1 MNPDTEL
8 PDSLSTT
15 YDELPYDSHPYDRT
29 HPDHLCTMAR
39 LFGIAAPRPDRC
51 RVLELG
57 CAAGGNL
64 IPMAASMPEAEFVGV
79 DLSGRQIAEGQEL
92 IRSIGLSNIELR
104 HQSLTELGTA
114 DGLFDYIICHGVYSW
129 VPADVQ
135 DAILRISASNLSP
148 TGVAYVS
155 YNTNPGWFM
164 RGMVRQ
170 MMCFHARQFDDA
182 ETQVAQ
188 ARALLDFLIESGP
201 ASDPTYHELL
211 KREAE
216 LIRPRADSYLFHEHL
231 EDNNEPLFFH
241 EFAERAG
248 QHGLRY
254 LCETQLSEMI
264 PANYGSK
271 VDETLQQ
278 LGSSLIHVEQ
288 YLDFVRNRTFRR
300 TLLCHGDL
308 QPVRELGEEQL
319 ADMHIVS
326 TLRPV
331 SAAVN
336 LTLPAAEDFQ
346 GAEGMRATVTQPVLK
361 AALLELHEQSPGAV
375 AFADLGAAARRRLA
389 MAEGLDAFTVCDAD
403 RLTADRGSLTQLM
416 LELYSKDLI
425 SLRAHP
431 PRSLHELQEHP
442 FANALIREQAVR
454 HKWATSLRHEVVS
467 LNDLDCQLLQRLDG
481 TRDLAALAREFG
493 TLVERG
499 DLVVEHE
506 GQEAAKIAANDNLLR
521 QLVGHGL
528 QRLARMSLL
537 QSVVDTADGEEA
549 VPAGPS

>member
-1 MNPDTEL
+1 MNQEIVTT
-8 PDSLSTT
+8 DSPSTS

-39 LFGIAAPRPDRC
+39 LFGISAPQTDRC

-64 IPMAASMPEAEFVGV
+64 IPMAASMPEATFVGV
-79 DLSGRQIAEGQEL
+79 DLSGRQIAEGQNL
-92 IRSIGLSNIELR
+92 IDEIGLSNIELR
-104 HQSLTELGTA
+104 HQSITEIDDT

-135 DAILRISASNLSP
+135 SAILKVSSRNLSEN
-148 TGVAYVS
+148 GVAYIS

-170 MMCFHARQFDDA
+170 MMCFHARQFEDA

-201 ASDPTYHELL
+201 TNDPTYHELL

-231 EDNNEPLFFH
+231 EANNEPLFFH

-264 PANYGSK
+264 PSNYGAT
-271 VDETLQQ
+271 VDETLQK

-300 TLLCHGDL
+300 TLLCHADR
-308 QPVRELGEEQL
+308 QPTRELSEQQL
-319 ADMHIVS
+319 AEMHIVS
-326 TLRPV
+326 TLQPKASAPELTL
-331 SAAVN
+331 SAAEEFRGAGG
-336 LTLPAAEDFQ
+336 LT
-346 GAEGMRATVTQPVLK
+346 ATVSVPVLK
-361 AALLELHEQSPGAV
+361 AALVELHERSPGAIAFTDLTAV
-375 AFADLGAAARRRLA
+375 AGRRLA
-389 MAEGLDAFTVCDAD
+389 AEEGIEEFVVRDAGRIAED
-403 RLTADRGSLTQLM
+403 RASLAQLT

-425 SLRAHP
+425 ALRSSP
-431 PRSLHELQEHP
+431 PRFILTIEDFP
-442 FANALIREQAVR
+442 FANALIRNQAR
-454 HKWATSLRHEVVS
+454 SGTHATSLRHDVVS
-467 LNDLDCQLLQRLDG
+467 LNDLDQQLLRVLDG
-481 TRDLAALAREFG
+481 TRGVAELAQHFSN
-493 TLVERG
+493 LVAAG

-506 GQEAAKIAANDNLLR
+506 GSDAQEVAKNSKLLEK
-521 QLVGHGL
+521 LVGHGL
-528 QRLARMSLL
+528 KRLARMSLL
-537 QSVVDTADGEEA
+537 QPNP
-549 VPAGPS
+549 VPRERD